1 MPLTMNHS
9 LSFFSISI
17 SVLFLFFSFSEIK
30 ITAVP
35 FVNTT
40 NLQRDSLAYKKIKD
54 SIKFYKKK
62 GDFFKAIDASEKLIV
77 LASKNRD
84 TFYLANGFAN
94 KAFYQRKANLN
105 NVAFENFMKSV
116 QLYLQIADS
125 VRAAKMLVNVVSIQN
140 DMGDFSGAQQTASQ
154 GLLLLNKKDEPKT
167 SFKFYSSLGNA
178 MANMDDFDLAADF
191 YDQAIEIAPSK
202 QNKASARNNLANTL
216 RKTGKVGLALAN
228 YKLALIDSAHIETT
242 TKARLLDNLGYLL
255 ETEGLNGLPLMERA
269 LELRI
274 SENELRGQF
283 ASYIHLTDSQID
295 KNRQLSRKFA
305 FNALETAKILK
316 SPDAEREAL
325 SYVIRFEPN
334 SDVRLSR
341 YVHLNDSL
349 RKAQNKERNK
359 FAGVRFKVFETQQKN
374 ELLQESI
381 NVQQLKME
389 KQRLLQW
396 VIFGFLIM
404 AVLFIS
410 IYFRKYKKEQK
421 DRRTIAKQKE
431 RIELLQ
437 RELHHRLK
445 NNLGVLDL
453 FVQLAK
459 DEFPDPAYQQKLTE
473 LENRMHSMFSVHG
486 LLFQNNELQLVKG
499 KTHLSRLTNNVVN
512 TFNNE
517 HIALTID
524 IDEAIDIPANLSYP
538 ISIIVNEFV
547 TNSFKHAFPGATDG
561 QIIVHLSENQTHFH
575 LTLKDNGVGLP
586 PNFSIENT
594 TSFGM
599 EAMQLLTIEYDGTFE
614 IITKNGLSLK
624 VSLPK
629 TSHL

>member
-1 MPLTMNHS
+1 MPLSMNHS
-9 LSFFSISI
+9 LFLLGACLCGLCFS
-17 SVLFLFFSFSEIK
+17 FSFSE
-30 ITAVP
+30 A
-35 FVNTT
+35 NTT
-40 NLQRDSLAYKKIKD
+40 TVPYDTDKMNKKDSLVYKGIKD
-54 SIKFYKKK
+54 SIKFYRDNKEF
-62 GDFFKAIDASEKLIV
+62 GKAMALSEKLIV
-77 LASKNRD
+77 LASKSND
-84 TFYLANGFAN
+84 TVYLASGLAH
-94 KAFYQRKANLN
+94 KAFIQRKANDN
-105 NVAFENFMKSV
+105 AMAFENFLKSV
-116 QLYLQIADS
+116 QLSIKIGDSIA
-125 VRAAKMLVNVVSIQN
+125 AAKMLVNVLSIQN
-140 DMGDFSGAQQTASQ
+140 DMGDFLGAQQTASQ
-154 GLLLLNKKDEPKT
+154 GLLLLKNKDIPKT
-167 SFKFYSSLGNA
+167 TYSFYSGLGNA
-178 MANMDDFDLAADF
+178 MANMDDFELAIDF
-191 YDQAIEIAPSK
+191 YNQAIEIAPNK
-202 QNKASARNNLANTL
+202 QNRASAMNNLANTF
-216 RKTGKVGLALAN
+216 RKSGEIGLALAN
-228 YKLALIDSAHIETT
+228 YKLALKDSAQLKPTT
-242 TKARLLDNLGYLL
+242 TARLLDNLGYLL
-255 ETEGLNGLPLMERA
+255 EKERLNGLKSMMKG
-269 LELRI
+269 LEIRKA
-274 SENELRGQF
+274 ENELRGQF

-334 SDVRLSR
+334 SEVRLSR
-341 YVHLNDSL
+341 YIHLNDSL
-349 RKAQNKERNK
+349 RKTQNKERNK
-359 FAGVRFKVFETQQKN
+359 FAGVRFKVFETQQEN

-381 NVQQLKME
+381 SVQQLKME

-396 VIFGFLIM
+396 VIIGFLIM

-421 DRRTIAKQKE
+421 DRRTIVKQKE

-445 NNLGVLDL
+445 NNLGVLNL

-459 DEFPDPAYQQKLTE
+459 DEFPDRAYQQKLTE

-486 LLFQNNELQLVKG
+486 LLFQNNESQLVNG
-499 KTHLSRLTNNVVN
+499 KTHLSRLTNNIV
-512 TFNNE
+512 TAFNHE
-517 HIALTID
+517 HVTLTID
-524 IDEAIDIPANLSYP
+524 IDETISIPTNLSYP

-547 TNSFKHAFPGATDG
+547 TNSFKHAFNGTADG
-561 QIIVHLSENQTHFH
+561 QIIVHLSENHTHFH

-614 IITKNGLSLK
+614 IVTKNGLYLK